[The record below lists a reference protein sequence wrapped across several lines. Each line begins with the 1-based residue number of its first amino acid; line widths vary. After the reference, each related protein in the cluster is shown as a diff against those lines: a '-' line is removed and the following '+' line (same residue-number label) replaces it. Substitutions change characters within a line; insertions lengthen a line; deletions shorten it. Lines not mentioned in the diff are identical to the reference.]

1 MTAAGDP
8 LVVIGD
14 ALLDI
19 DVDGR
24 ADRCSPEAAAPV
36 VDVGNRTFRPG
47 GAALAAR
54 LAAADHREV
63 VLIAGFAAD
72 EAAARLRSLLDRHV
86 RVIALP
92 LRGSTVCKQRVR
104 AVGPWASP
112 NGHTKARQLARPV
125 LITRM
130 DSGTGRVGADPLPEE
145 AHAVLAAAHAVLVS
159 DYGRGIAAHPQI
171 RTLLRAHAAHVPVV
185 WDPHP
190 RGPVPIPGA
199 ALVTPNR
206 AEALDRLSGRLDEG
220 PDLWKLAK
228 GWAVDAIA
236 VTLGSEGALV
246 CLRASGKRLRIP
258 LPAAAKAAYGCDTCG
273 AGDSFAAAAAAHLG
287 AGRTPESAV
296 RRAVVAAAE
305 FVGSGAAA
313 AFSESESALVSG
325 APITWDSRWM

>member
-1 MTAAGDP
+1 MTGGP

-24 ADRCSPEAAAPV
+24 ADRCSPESAAPV
-36 VDVGNRTFRPG
+36 VEVANRTFRPG
-47 GAALAAR
+47 GAGLAAR
-54 LAAADHREV
+54 LAATDHREV
-63 VLIAGFAAD
+63 VLIGGFAAD
-72 EAAARLRSLLDRHV
+72 EAAGRLRGLLDRHV

-104 AVGPWASP
+104 AVGPWARA
-112 NGHTKARQLARPV
+112 NGHRKARKLRRPV
-125 LITRM
+125 LVTRM

-145 AHAVLAAAHAVLVS
+145 AHAVVAAAHAVLVS

-171 RTLLRAHAAHVPVV
+171 RALLRAHAAHVPVV

-190 RGPVPIPGA
+190 HGPVPIPGA
-199 ALVTPNR
+199 ALVTPGR
-206 AEALDRLSGRLDEG
+206 AEALARLSGRLDEG

-258 LPAAAKAAYGCDTCG
+258 VPAAVKAPDGCDTCG
-273 AGDSFAAAAAAHLG
+273 AGDRFAATAAALLG
-287 AGRTPESAV
+287 AGSAPESAV
-296 RRAVVAAAE
+296 RRAVIAAAE
-305 FVGSGAAA
+305 FVGSGAVET
-313 AFSESESALVSG
+313 FSESESALLPES
-325 APITWDSRWM
+325 APTWDVRWA

>member
-1 MTAAGDP
+1 MTATGDP

-19 DVDGR
+19 DLDGR
-24 ADRCSPEAAAPV
+24 ADRRCSESAAPV
-36 VDVGNRTFRPG
+36 VDVAHRTFRPG
-47 GAALAAR
+47 GAGLAAR
-54 LAAADHREV
+54 LAAAGDREV

-72 EAAARLRSLLDRHV
+72 EAAARLRALLDRHV
-86 RVIALP
+86 RVIGLP
-92 LRGSTVCKQRVR
+92 MCGSTVCKQRVR

-112 NGHTKARQLARPV
+112 NGHTRSRQARPPV

-130 DSGTGRVGADPLPEE
+130 DSGTGRVGTDPLPEE
-145 AHAVLAAAHAVLVS
+145 AHAAVAAAHAVLVS
-159 DYGRGIAAHPQI
+159 DYGRGTAAHPRI
-171 RTLLRAHAAHVPVV
+171 RALLRDHAERVPVV
-185 WDPHP
+185 WNPHP

-206 AEALDRLSGRLDEG
+206 AEALDMLSGRLDEG
-220 PDLWKLAK
+220 PDLWRLAK
-228 GWAVDAIA
+228 GWAVAAIA

-258 LPAAAKAAYGCDTCG
+258 LPAAAKAPDGSDTCG
-273 AGDSFAAAAAAHLG
+273 AGDSFSVAAATFLG
-287 AGRTPESAV
+287 EGSEPESAV

-313 AFSESESALVSG
+313 AFSESESAVLSG
-325 APITWDSRWM
+325 VYADSRWI